1 MCMNATSASHQ
12 GALWPDHRVVCI
24 LHRPDPTPDNR
35 YSKVTN
41 ATPTMTDRP
50 PQHVLHALAPERQ
63 STDALPV
70 GAGFARIA
78 QEVTTQDASCPMDAL
93 LQLLSSP
100 WTTAILWTLQRDG
113 ALRFGVLRQRIPGVS
128 ARLLTARLRR
138 LMDAGMVQHI
148 RCDPARAERRYALT
162 RRGHE
167 LGALFSSL
175 HAVVQ
180 RWAIEDR
187 VPSEG

>member
-1 MCMNATSASHQ
+1 
-12 GALWPDHRVVCI
+12 
-24 LHRPDPTPDNR
+24 
-35 YSKVTN
+35 
-41 ATPTMTDRP
+41 
-50 PQHVLHALAPERQ
+50 
-63 STDALPV
+63 
-70 GAGFARIA
+70 
-78 QEVTTQDASCPMDAL
+78 MDAL

-138 LMDAGMVQHI
+138 LMDAGMVQHTL
-148 RCDPARAERRYALT
+148 CDAARAERRYALT
-162 RRGHE
+162 PRGDE

-180 RWAIEDR
+180 RWAMEDEE
-187 VPSEG
+187 PG

>member
-1 MCMNATSASHQ
+1 MNAMSASHR
-12 GALWPDHRVVCI
+12 GALWPDRRVFCI
-24 LHRPDPTPDNR
+24 LHGHDPTPDNR
-35 YSKVTN
+35 YSKVTIH
-41 ATPTMTDRP
+41 PPMTDRL
-50 PQHVLHALAPERQ
+50 PQHVLNTLAPERQ
-63 STDALPV
+63 SADSLPD
-70 GAGFARIA
+70 GAGFAPNVQDLPA
-78 QEVTTQDASCPMDAL
+78 QDAACPMDAL

-148 RCDPARAERRYALT
+148 RCDAARAERRYALT

-180 RWAIEDR
+180 RWAMEDR
-187 VPSEG
+187 DPSAG